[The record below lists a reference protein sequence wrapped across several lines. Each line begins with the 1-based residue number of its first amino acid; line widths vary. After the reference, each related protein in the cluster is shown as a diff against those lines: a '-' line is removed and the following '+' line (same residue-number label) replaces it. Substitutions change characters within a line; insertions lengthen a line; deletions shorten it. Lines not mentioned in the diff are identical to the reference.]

1 MVQILIADDH
11 SVVRKGLTQIL
22 LDEFTNAHIEE
33 VENAEELIRK
43 AANRTWDVIIS
54 DLSMPGRS
62 GLDALH
68 QLKLS
73 HPRIPVLIMSIHPE
87 EHYALRALRAGAAGY
102 LSKDTAPD
110 ELVKAVHM
118 VLLGKKYISPS
129 TAENLANAISGDP
142 NRLPHEQLSDREF
155 DVLKFLASGKSISE
169 IASLLALSATTVS
182 TYRARVLS
190 KMNLKNNY
198 DLTMYAVEHKLL

>member
-11 SVVRKGLTQIL
+11 SVVRKGLMQIL
-22 LDEFTNAHIEE
+22 LDEFSNAHIEE
-33 VENAEELIRK
+33 VENAEELIQKSGTRP
-43 AANRTWDVIIS
+43 WDVIIS

-68 QLKLS
+68 QLKIS
-73 HPRIPVLIMSIHPE
+73 HPKVPVLIMSIHPE
-87 EHYALRALRAGAAGY
+87 EHYALRALKAGASGY

-110 ELVKAVHM
+110 ELVKAVRM

-129 TAENLANAISGDP
+129 MAENLANAFSGDP

-169 IASLLALSATTVS
+169 IASLLSLSATTVS

>member
-1 MVQILIADDH
+1 MVQILIADEH
-11 SVVRKGLTQIL
+11 SVVRKGLMQIL
-22 LDEFTNAHIEE
+22 LDEFSNAHIEE
-33 VENAEELIRK
+33 VENAEELIQKSGTRP
-43 AANRTWDVIIS
+43 WDVIIS

-62 GLDALH
+62 RLDALP
-68 QLKLS
+68 QRQIS
-73 HPRIPVLIMSIHPE
+73 HPQVPVLIMSIHPE
-87 EHYALRALRAGAAGY
+87 EHYALRALKAGASGY

-110 ELVKAVHM
+110 ELVKAVRM

-129 TAENLANAISGDP
+129 MAENLANAFSGDP

-169 IASLLALSATTVS
+169 IASLLSLSATTVS